1 MSGIDGAF
9 DKFLVCSAALN
20 AACIKGFDP
29 SLAFAK
35 VIETTATAT
44 ATAMPSPAVLLR
56 FATGIGGLGLLG
68 WRRKRKGQ
76 AVA

>member
-44 ATAMPSPAVLLR
+44 AMPSPAVLLR